1 MSEFN
6 FQVKDQVPDDVKANY
21 SNDGVRYTSRLY
33 SSPPYGGT
41 RRTKCLVMRKL
52 EWLGYHMLK
61 TWWYAKPFRH
71 DSGTWQTDRQTDGRT
86 DGHNFCIS
94 IARQHCCADE
104 RYQEAQLSQWDCAML
119 CVIEYFTKS
128 LRITEGHSKWRPWVW
143 RVEVSSSVSLWLFT
157 FSLLVINSSTLYPVT
172 VRAKKNLGAGPRT
185 PSEHCVVR
193 RNNK

>member
-1 MSEFN
+1 M
-6 FQVKDQVPDDVKANY
+6 
-21 SNDGVRYTSRLY
+21 TSKQIIVMTEYGIHRVCIQTP
-33 SSPPYGGT
+33 PPYGGT

-143 RVEVSSSVSLWLFT
+143 RVEVSSSVSFWLFYL
-157 FSLLVINSSTLYPVT
+157 FIASYKFFHPLSSDGSSQKKSGGRAPNAKWTLC
-172 VRAKKNLGAGPRT
+172 GP
-185 PSEHCVVR
+185 SQ
-193 RNNK
+193 